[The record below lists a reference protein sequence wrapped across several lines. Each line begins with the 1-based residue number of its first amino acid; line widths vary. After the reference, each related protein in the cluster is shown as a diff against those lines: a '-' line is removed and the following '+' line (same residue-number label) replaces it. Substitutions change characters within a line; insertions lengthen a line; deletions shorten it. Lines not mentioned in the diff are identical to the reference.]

1 MCNCNKPWICNVCI
15 GLMLVGCL
23 FIGYAIGVNQMRFQA
38 VRFKVAT
45 YQADEIGRAN
55 FVWKNMENK

>member
-1 MCNCNKPWICNVCI
+1 MCDYDRPICISFVSF
-15 GLMLVGCL
+15 LLVGCL

-45 YQADEIGRAN
+45 YQADESGRAN
-55 FVWKNMENK
+55 FVWKNMENN